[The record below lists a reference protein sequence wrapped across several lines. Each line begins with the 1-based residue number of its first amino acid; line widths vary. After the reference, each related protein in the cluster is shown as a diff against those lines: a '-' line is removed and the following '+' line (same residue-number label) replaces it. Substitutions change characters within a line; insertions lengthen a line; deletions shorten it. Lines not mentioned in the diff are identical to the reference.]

1 MPGRLT
7 VEVPATISKDM
18 IMAAVRALTIHR
30 YTFDPGPWCL
40 GDAEDFEA
48 AARLIR
54 REIAAAAR
62 QERP

>member
-7 VEVPATISKDM
+7 VEVPATISKDL

-30 YTFDPGPWCL
+30 DDFDPGPWCL
-40 GDAEDFEA
+40 GDAEDLEA

-54 REIAAAAR
+54 REIAEAATR
-62 QERP
+62 ERP